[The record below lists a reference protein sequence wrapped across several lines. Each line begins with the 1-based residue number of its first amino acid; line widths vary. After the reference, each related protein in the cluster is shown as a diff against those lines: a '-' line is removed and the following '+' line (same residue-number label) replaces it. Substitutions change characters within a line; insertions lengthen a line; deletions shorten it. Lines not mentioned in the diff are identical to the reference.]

1 VTAHAQGVGIRRALD
16 AGVDE
21 LAHMPCGQAPAA
33 LVREVARRGI
43 PIVGTLHVYG
53 GGCGQNAREFV
64 RAGGKLLYG
73 SDFGNP
79 GIPSGIDVEELELM
93 AHAGLSRLAVLR
105 AATSKAG
112 RQLGL
117 APLGT
122 LVAGAPAD
130 VVGVRGDP
138 VRDLATLKEPL
149 LVVAGGHPVVAEG
162 KVDLPPS

>member
-1 VTAHAQGVGIRRALD
+1 
-16 AGVDE
+16 
-21 LAHMPCGQAPAA
+21 
-33 LVREVARRGI
+33 
-43 PIVGTLHVYG
+43 
-53 GGCGQNAREFV
+53 
-64 RAGGKLLYG
+64 
-73 SDFGNP
+73 
-79 GIPSGIDVEELELM
+79 M